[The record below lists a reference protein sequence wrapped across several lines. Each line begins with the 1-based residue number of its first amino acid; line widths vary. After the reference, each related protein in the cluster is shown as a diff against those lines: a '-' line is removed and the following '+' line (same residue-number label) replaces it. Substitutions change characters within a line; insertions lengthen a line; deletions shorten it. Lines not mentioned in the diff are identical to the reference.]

1 MLVQTTVKKH
11 GFESVLY
18 RGNDTKEKVLI
29 VISGSNGGMRL
40 TKKEARFYHENGIP
54 ALALALFKTK
64 QTQKNL
70 EHVPIEY
77 VERAVKWL
85 KRLGYQKI
93 GIDGLSKGSELALIA
108 GSMFPDISCVIARV
122 PSYFVSEGLRKS
134 GISTNP
140 SGTSCWSYQ
149 GKELPFAPYRSR
161 KFNML
166 KMLMKEKELHILT
179 FNKGKKVTPETVI
192 PVEKING
199 PVLLLSSRKDEVWES
214 YKSAAIMEKRLTD
227 KGFKYPHKHIVF
239 PHLGHAMTT
248 DDSLLYK
255 IAFKRERYY
264 PEECVKERKQL
275 KHELLN
281 WINHVW

>member
-1 MLVQTTVKKH
+1 MIQTTVKKH

-18 RGNDTKEKVLI
+18 RGNGTKEKVVI
-29 VISGSNGGMRL
+29 VISGSNGGMRM
-40 TKKEARFYHENGIP
+40 TEKEARFYHENGIP

-70 EHVPIEY
+70 DRVPIEY

-85 KRLGYQKI
+85 KKLGYKKI
-93 GIDGLSKGSELALIA
+93 GIDGLSKGSEMALIA
-108 GSMFPDISCVIARV
+108 GSMFPDINCVIARV

-134 GISTNP
+134 AISKNP
-140 SGTSCWSYQ
+140 SGTSCWSYK
-149 GKELPFAPYRSR
+149 GKEVPFAPYRSR

-192 PVEKING
+192 QVEKING
-199 PVLLLSSRKDEVWES
+199 PVLLLSSKHDEVWES

-227 KGFKYPHKHIVF
+227 AKFRFAHKHIVF
-239 PHLGHAMTT
+239 PHLSHAMTT

-264 PEECVKERKQL
+264 PKECAAEREQL

-281 WINHVW
+281 WISHVW

>member
-1 MLVQTTVKKH
+1 MIKTTVKKL

-18 RGNDTKEKVLI
+18 RGNGTKEKVVI

-40 TKKEARFYHENGIP
+40 TEKETQFYHKNGIP

-70 EHVPIEY
+70 DRVPIEY
-77 VERAVKWL
+77 VERAVNWL
-85 KRLGYQKI
+85 KKLDYRKI

-122 PSYFVSEGLRKS
+122 PSYFVSEGLCANGLSK
-134 GISTNP
+134 NP
-140 SGTSCWSYQ
+140 SGTSCWSYH

-199 PVLLLSSRKDEVWES
+199 PVLLLSSRQDEVWES

-227 KGFKYPHKHIVF
+227 KGFKYPHKHLVF

-255 IAFKRERYY
+255 IAFKSERLYQKECAAERE
-264 PEECVKERKQL
+264 QL
-275 KHELLN
+275 KHELMN
-281 WINHVW
+281 WIANVW